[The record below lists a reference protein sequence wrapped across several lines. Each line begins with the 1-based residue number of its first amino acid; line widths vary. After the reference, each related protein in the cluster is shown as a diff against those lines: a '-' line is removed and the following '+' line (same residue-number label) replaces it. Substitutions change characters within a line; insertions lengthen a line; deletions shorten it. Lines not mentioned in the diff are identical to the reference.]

1 MAIKEWRRGRFRA
14 ARNGKGVMVWAE
26 AGLSASAM
34 SSPFTDW
41 KDPCAIKRREFQGG
55 GPIDQTSAHQML
67 LPRPSRTLRSAA
79 ALVLREM
86 ATTYGRSP
94 GGYLWAVL
102 EPLAAIALLSFA
114 FSLAFHA
121 PSLGVSFPLF
131 YATGYLPFM
140 LFHDVSSKTA
150 QSIRFS
156 RPLLSFN
163 AVTWLDALLARFLL
177 NLFTHLV
184 VGALVLGAMLLLFET
199 RATPDLAILM
209 RAVVVAAFLAFGIGT
224 LNAFLFLAFPAW
236 ERVWTIMTRPLFI
249 ISGVFF
255 LYEDVPAE
263 VRDILWF
270 NPLFHV
276 TGDMRRAFY
285 MTYDASYVSPSFTLF
300 VAVCILL
307 LGMLL
312 LARHGDGLLHK

>member
-1 MAIKEWRRGRFRA
+1 MYVGNGVIRLTA
-14 ARNGKGVMVWAE
+14 AGV
-26 AGLSASAM
+26 SASAM

-41 KDPCAIKRREFQGG
+41 KGSRSIKRNVFYGG
-55 GPIDQTSAHQML
+55 GPIGQTSANQVL
-67 LPRPSRTLRSAA
+67 LPRPSRASRSIA

-86 ATTYGRSP
+86 ATTFGRSP

-114 FSLAFHA
+114 FSLAFHT

-131 YATGYLPFM
+131 YATGYLPYM

-150 QSIRFS
+150 QAIRFS

-184 VGALVLGAMLLLFET
+184 VGAVVLCTMLVLFET
-199 RATPDLAILM
+199 RATPDLAILL
-209 RAVVVAAFLAFGIGT
+209 RAVGMAALLALGVGS

-236 ERVWTIMTRPLFI
+236 ERLWTIVTRPLFI

-285 MTYDASYVSPSFTLF
+285 MTYDASYVSPAFTLGIG
-300 VAVCILL
+300 VGVLL

-312 LARHGDGLLHK
+312 LTRHSDGMLHK